1 MRAKADGNDTTDNPI
16 PSAAFEAVGM
26 IGTEVANGILA
37 SSVKPAQKAGHMT
50 GAPDRKSACCNAEN
64 ILTRGCRPHMKGRP
78 DLTPVVDAIVEA
90 ATTSNPKQRYLVA
103 PGAPPFAAVFAEK
116 ERFDEGRRV
125 IT

>member
-64 ILTRGCRPHMKGRP
+64 ILTHGCRPHMKEG
-78 DLTPVVDAIVEA
+78 E
-90 ATTSNPKQRYLVA
+90 
-103 PGAPPFAAVFAEK
+103 
-116 ERFDEGRRV
+116 EGRAAGAEPRKFAQGS
-125 IT
+125 